1 MPKNPDISFVAEQQ
15 IPVKELKGISKAAG
29 SSASKGPVSQ
39 KYLSELAQAEL
50 DADLDATFAKLKSSF
65 RFKRKEISADGP
77 ADGMGVITT
86 PLFFYEVTVVPMED
100 SHRNVIL
107 RRSVRN
113 ISTADV
119 ITGAEFFE
127 AFGTRFN
134 QLEVACEN
142 PLDLES
148 IIDQIEDADSSDVDL
163 DYDKDITYCTIG
175 LKSMRTSIEVQP
187 NLIHV
192 KGPLDVTPADLV
204 HSFFEMQNC
213 FMESLNLSEPLLK
226 SSAEG

>member
-1 MPKNPDISFVAEQQ
+1 MSNNPDISFVAQQQ

-29 SSASKGPVSQ
+29 SSASKGAVSQ
-39 KYLSELAQAEL
+39 KYLNELAQAEL
-50 DADLDATFAKLKSSF
+50 DADLETTFAKLKSSF
-65 RFKRKEISADGP
+65 SFKRKEISADGP

-86 PLFFYEVTVVPMED
+86 PHFFYEVTVTPMED
-100 SHRNVIL
+100 SHRNVII

-113 ISTADV
+113 ITSADV

-134 QLEVACEN
+134 QLEVACDKA
-142 PLDLES
+142 LDLES
-148 IIDQIEDADSSDVDL
+148 IIDQIEEADSSDIEL
-163 DYDKDITYCTIG
+163 DYDKDITCCTIG
-175 LKSMRTSIEVQP
+175 LNSMRTTITVRP
-187 NLIHV
+187 NLIDV

-204 HSFFEMQNC
+204 HSFFEMQDC

-226 SSAEG
+226 S